1 MIRVFIADDHTI
13 LRKGIRTLLSTA
25 PDIVVV
31 GEAADGRAV
40 LNAMDEVE
48 CDVLLLDLSLPRVNG
63 DEVLRRVTA
72 RTPPIRTLVLSM
84 YAEDQY
90 GLRMIRAGALG
101 YLSKDRSEQELVA
114 AIREV
119 AKGNRYVTPE
129 VAEQMVNRPTGEA
142 VLPHTK
148 LTSREY
154 QIFTLLAHGRIISD
168 IAAELDLS
176 AGTVSNHVFHIKEKL
191 AVKSVGEIV
200 GYAHRAGLVE

>member
-13 LRKGIRTLLSTA
+13 LRNGIRTLLSTA
-25 PDIVVV
+25 PDISVV

-40 LNAMDEVE
+40 LTAMETTE

-63 DEVLRRVTA
+63 AEVLRRVSA
-72 RTPPIRTLVLSM
+72 GPKPVKTLVLSM

-90 GLRMIRAGALG
+90 GLRMLQAGAAG
-101 YLSKDRSEQELVA
+101 YLSKDRSEQELIA

-119 AKGNRYVTPE
+119 ARGNRYVTPA
-129 VAEQMVNRPTGEA
+129 VAEQMISKPGAEA
-142 VLPHTK
+142 TLPHTK

-154 QIFTLLAHGRIISD
+154 QIFTLLAHGRTISD

-200 GYAHRAGLVE
+200 GYAHRTGLVE